1 MAHDDDAKKV
11 SDVPF
16 TLTQNP
22 APNPLT
28 GQDAKTTKQEL
39 VDSIMDNFRK
49 VLPSTYVAQ
58 VTGPWYSLQFQAM
71 AEQLAS
77 IQLSTGEIYK
87 DSEWDFTRSDFLWQV
102 LGSLVFPG
110 ATNRDG
116 VPTIDGDIPY
126 RQFLHKMVL
135 FLLEGATKKSMEQG
149 IDALDESIVT
159 TITERYLESPPRD
172 PNGAYTIDDQFIVD
186 VFVEGAQAGTFPD
199 DPFILQRNV
208 DLVLAALKPAHVF
221 YSYSYLFRDAFDKIA
236 DDSGGLRLD
245 LDSYYY
251 ADLRKWCL
259 GAKRIAGTGE
269 VLASRTLFTDPS
281 VSFGSIRPGAF
292 LTITSGANEGSY
304 RVVSTR
310 AFLSGAD
317 STLRSYT
324 LSTTPP
330 VSGTGKVVDGQTFTD
345 ELQDWGQYPVGT
357 QITLADG
364 PNAGTYLLEAVL
376 GEDGGLL
383 GTAGIQGTSV
393 RISPSVLQVD
403 RRIPAAATAQP
414 YTVGVDRLG
423 IQTPRPIAS
432 EDVSSQFYL

>member
-1 MAHDDDAKKV
+1 MAHDDDTPKV
-11 SDVPF
+11 SDTPF
-16 TLTQNP
+16 TLIQNP
-22 APNPLT
+22 APNPVT
-28 GQDAKTTKQEL
+28 GQDAKTIKQEL

-77 IQLSTGEIYK
+77 IQLSAGEVYK
-87 DSEWDFTRSDFLWQV
+87 DSDWDFTRSDFLWQV
-102 LGSLVFPG
+102 LGTLVFPG
-110 ATNRDG
+110 ATNREG
-116 VPTIDGDIPY
+116 VPTIDGDLLY

-135 FLLEGATKKSMEQG
+135 YLLEGATKKSMEQG
-149 IDALDESIVT
+149 VDALDPTVIT

-172 PNGAYTIDDQFIVD
+172 PNGAFTIEDQFIVD
-186 VFVEGAQAGTFPD
+186 VFVEGAAAGTFPD
-199 DPFILQRNV
+199 DPIILERNAA
-208 DLVLAALKPAHVF
+208 LVLAALKPAHVF

-269 VLASRTLFTDPS
+269 VLSSRTLFTDPS
-281 VSFGSIRPGAF
+281 VSFASIRIGAF

-304 RVVSTR
+304 RVTGTQ
-310 AFLSGAD
+310 ALLSGTDA
-317 STLRSYT
+317 TTRSYT
-324 LSTTPP
+324 LSTTPV
-330 VSGTGKVVDGQTFTD
+330 VSGTLRAEAPDILRDSSQN
-345 ELQDWGQYPVGT
+345 WGQFPAGT
-357 QITLADG
+357 EITIASG

-376 GEDGGLL
+376 GEQGGLM

-393 RISPSVLQVD
+393 RVAPSILQVEG
-403 RRIPAAATAQP
+403 RIPTVASAQS

-423 IQTPRPIAS
+423 IQTPRPIAG
-432 EDVSSQFYL
+432 EDVSNQFYL